1 MNMLRLNQRKSLASL
16 TLLVTTFICSAF
28 STYSYAETLA
38 TATTAETIKE
48 SYSLS
53 LLGEPKYAA
62 NFTHF
67 DYANPS
73 APKGGKI
80 TIAAIGTYDNFNRYA
95 TRGNPLSGNE
105 RLIDTLFTSAED
117 EISSLYPLIAES
129 ARYTD
134 TYQWMEIRIN
144 PRARFQDGT
153 PITAEDVAF
162 SFEKFMTEGVPQFR
176 SFYKGVNVRA
186 ISTLT
191 VRIELPKPDRDQM
204 LGIVGGL
211 AIFPKH
217 FWKDHNLGE
226 PLNIPPLGSGPY
238 KIVDYKLGQYLVYQ
252 RVKDYWAAGLP
263 VNRGRYNF
271 DTIRYDYYLDDK
283 VSLEAF
289 KAGAYDLRIEQSP
302 KSWATQYEGG
312 YFDKGFIVKKDEE
325 NQAAQQTRWLVFN
338 IQRPIFADPRV
349 RRAIGLAFDF
359 EWMNKA
365 LFYGANQQPRSFFQ
379 NTIYEATGMPGK
391 DELAWLTP
399 LKGKI
404 PDEVFTQ
411 EYQPPKTDGSGNN
424 RKNLL
429 LATQLLKDAG
439 WEIKDKVLVNTQTGK
454 PMEFELLLLSGS
466 SSNSLYVLPFQQSL
480 AKLGIKINVREVDSS
495 QFISRLRSRDFDML
509 PRPYPAIEYPSS
521 DLMIY
526 WNSAYINSTYN
537 APGIKD
543 PAIDELTGKISVYQG
558 QAKPLLSLGKALDRV
573 LSWHYLMIPM
583 WYSSHDRYA
592 YWNKFSMPAVRPKGS
607 LGFDTWWYDVSKAEQ
622 LPEQRR

>member
-1 MNMLRLNQRKSLASL
+1 MNMIQLLQWKNLASSP
-16 TLLVTTFICSAF
+16 LLVMIFIYSTFSSIC
-28 STYSYAETLA
+28 YSQTPPTAAEA
-38 TATTAETIKE
+38 IKE

-53 LLGEPKYAA
+53 LLGEPKYAV

-67 DYANPS
+67 DYANPA
-73 APKGGKI
+73 APKGGKA

-95 TRGNPLSGNE
+95 TRGNPLDGSE
-105 RLIDTLFTSAED
+105 RLTDTLFTASED

-134 TYQWMEIRIN
+134 SYQWMEVRIN

-176 SFYKGVNVRA
+176 SFYKGVKVRA
-186 ISTLT
+186 ISNLT

-217 FWKDHNLGE
+217 FWKNHNLGE

-238 KIVDYKLGQYLVYQ
+238 KISEHRLGQYLIYQ
-252 RVKDYWAAGLP
+252 RVKDYWAADLP

-289 KAGAYDLRIEQSP
+289 KAGAYDLRVEQSP
-302 KSWATQYEGG
+302 KSWATQYEGS
-312 YFDKGFIVKKDEE
+312 YFDKDYIVKKDEE
-325 NQAAQQTRWLVFN
+325 NKAAQQTRWLVFN
-338 IQRPIFADPRV
+338 IQRPVFSDPKV

-359 EWMNKA
+359 DWMNKA

-379 NTIYEATGMPGK
+379 NTSYEATGLPTEE
-391 DELAWLTP
+391 ELAWLTP
-399 LKGKI
+399 LKDKV
-404 PDEVFTQ
+404 PVQVFTE
-411 EYQPPKTDGSGNN
+411 EYQPPKTEGSGNN

-429 LATQLLKDAG
+429 LATQLLKEAG
-439 WEIKDKVLVNTQTGK
+439 WEIKDKILVNTQTGK

-466 SSNSLYVLPFQQSL
+466 NSLYVLPFQQSL
-480 AKLGIKINVREVDSS
+480 AKLGIKLNVREVDSS

-509 PRPYPAIEYPSS
+509 PRPYPAMEYPAS

-526 WNSAYINSTYN
+526 WNSAYIDSSYN
-537 APGIKD
+537 GPGIKD
-543 PAIDELTGKISVYQG
+543 HAVDELTSQISAHQG

-573 LSWHYLMIPM
+573 LTWHYLMVPM
-583 WYSSHDRYA
+583 WYSNHDRYA
-592 YWNKFSMPAVRPKGS
+592 YWNKFSMPEIRPNNS
-607 LGFDTWWYDVSKAEQ
+607 LGFDTWWYDVNKAQQ